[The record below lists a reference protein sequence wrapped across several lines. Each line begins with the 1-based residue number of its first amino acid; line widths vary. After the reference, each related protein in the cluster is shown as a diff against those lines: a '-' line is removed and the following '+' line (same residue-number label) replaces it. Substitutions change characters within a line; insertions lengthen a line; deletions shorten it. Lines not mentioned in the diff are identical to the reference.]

1 MGIFGERVQEN
12 SMEKEYSV
20 QQMILRQV
28 DITCK
33 ELSSTPTLHHTQ
45 NYSKCIKDLNT
56 RTKTIFKNYEILR
69 RKPIHKSS

>member
-12 SMEKEYSV
+12 SMEKDYSF

-45 NYSKCIKDLNT
+45 NYSKCTKDPNT
-56 RTKTIFKNYEILR
+56 RTKTVFKNYEVLR